1 VPGRPTP
8 TKQALPA
15 RRVRGARP
23 HVVIEDAELP
33 AARLSAR
40 SLRRAGFDVTLCGG
54 PELLSRR
61 RCPLEEGTTCPA
73 IADADVVVA
82 SLGQD
87 TLRQTTVVAEL
98 RRRYPGTPLVVLA
111 APPVAHRHRHDL
123 DGCRVVPHHHR
134 GALAGLV
141 EELIERAWDHSA
153 P

>member
-1 VPGRPTP
+1 VPSQPTSA
-8 TKQALPA
+8 KQAVPA
-15 RRVRGARP
+15 LRTRGARP

-61 RCPLEEGTTCPA
+61 RCPLEEGTTCPV

-82 SLGQD
+82 SLGDD
-87 TLRQTTVVAEL
+87 TLRHATVVAEL
-98 RRRYPGTPLVVLA
+98 RSRYSGTPLVVLA

-123 DGCRVVPHHHR
+123 ANCRVVPHHHR
-134 GALAGLV
+134 GALAGVIEELV
-141 EELIERAWDHSA
+141 ERTWDGSA